1 MGNSTPRTRRV
12 ARGARQSRNLGL
24 IDISHDDLNVRC
36 SVLDLGVFQLNNA
49 WMTSLDGVFV
59 GTADSKAVGRA

>member
-1 MGNSTPRTRRV
+1 M
-12 ARGARQSRNLGL
+12 ARGARHSSNLGL

-36 SVLDLGVFQLNNA
+36 SVLDLGVLPLNDA

-59 GTADSKAVGRA
+59 GIADSKAAGRA